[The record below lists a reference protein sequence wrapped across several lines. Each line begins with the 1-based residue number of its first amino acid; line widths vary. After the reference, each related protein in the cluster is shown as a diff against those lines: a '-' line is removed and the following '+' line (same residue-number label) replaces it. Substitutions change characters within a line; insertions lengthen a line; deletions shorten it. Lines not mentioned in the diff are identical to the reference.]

1 MTTTTQ
7 YLNTKSLV
15 EFARSRDA
23 SFAQTFYDKLT
34 TIQAL
39 RDSYFIIA
47 SVNVIVRFPAK
58 MFQLNHSSCSI
69 QVIAFRML
77 QFLERQQ
84 QLSLLT
90 RTLRASFKASM
101 WFLIVF
107 FVIFIGVFLP
117 PNNIPNTPRFDHNL
131 QLSHDDSTTAFSL
144 TGFFLWRYSLWSCR
158 VPVSYPVTFSS
169 APPSSTSQLWAKAS
183 RRVSE

>member
-1 MTTTTQ
+1 VTTTTQ
-7 YLNTKSLV
+7 FLNSKSLV
-15 EFARSRDA
+15 EFARSTDP
-23 SFAQTFYDKLT
+23 SFAQTFYDKLA

-47 SVNVIVRFPAK
+47 SVNVIVRFPAN
-58 MFQLNHSSCSI
+58 FFLPNHNSYLI

-77 QFLERQQ
+77 QFLERHQ

-107 FVIFIGVFLP
+107 FVIFIGAFLP
-117 PNNIPNTPRFDHNL
+117 PSKHTKHTKIRPHSPTLMIL
-131 QLSHDDSTTAFSL
+131 QQHFRSRASFCGGSS
-144 TGFFLWRYSLWSCR
+144 RWSCGLAAC
-158 VPVSYPVTFSS
+158 PYP
-169 APPSSTSQLWAKAS
+169 
-183 RRVSE
+183 